1 MVDKYCRTK
10 HATCNTNVKDVATI
24 NTYMYSQ
31 SQLCILEYHLE
42 EVQLEI
48 DLFEYLI
55 SGLIELKQALL
66 LDFIK

>member
-1 MVDKYCRTK
+1 
-10 HATCNTNVKDVATI
+10 
-24 NTYMYSQ
+24 MYSQ

-42 EVQLEI
+42 EAQLEI

-66 LDFIK
+66 LDFYKIKIYVKNQ